1 MAMKR
6 PTRAHPVGGRR
17 TRTGT
22 RASLL
27 GIALAAGVLAAAA
40 AATIVVAR
48 RRPSPRST
56 PPVCAPGPT
65 VRGIDV
71 SYYQEAIA
79 WKRVRGEGIAFAFI
93 RATDGVAPVDPRFL
107 ANWADAKRAGV
118 LRGAYQFFRP
128 TESAVA
134 QADALIAA
142 LGPDPG
148 ELPPVIDVEVT
159 DGISSAKLVA
169 RVQAWVDR
177 VRTRLHVEPI
187 VYTAPGLWPGGP
199 PALAAQPL
207 WVAHYTDA
215 CPRVPPPWTHW
226 AFWQFSERG
235 EIAGIGPS
243 VDLDVFAGSFDDLEA
258 FARAAKR

>member
-1 MAMKR
+1 MQKQSSRRGKR
-6 PTRAHPVGGRR
+6 ARGR
-17 TRTGT
+17 TRWVGV
-22 RASLL
+22 L
-27 GIALAAGVLAAAA
+27 LAAGVLAIAAV
-40 AATIVVAR
+40 ATAIVAR
-48 RRPSPRST
+48 HRPSPGSV

-71 SYYQEAIA
+71 SYYQETIA
-79 WKRVRGEGIAFAFI
+79 WKRVRGEGIVFAFI

-134 QADALIAA
+134 QADALIAV
-142 LGPDPG
+142 LGHDPG

-159 DGISSAKLVA
+159 AGISSAKLVA

-215 CPRVPPPWTHW
+215 CPLVPPPWTRW

-235 EIAGIGPS
+235 EVSGIGPA
-243 VDLDVFAGSFDDLEA
+243 VDLDVFAGSFDDLAA